1 MAFWPEG
8 DVGDDDGGDD
18 EKNENE
24 GKKITIYQLYSMSM
38 PNCSIIQFELQ
49 SRG

>member
-1 MAFWPEG
+1 MN
-8 DVGDDDGGDD
+8 DVGNDDGGND
-18 EKNENE
+18 EANENE
-24 GKKITIYQLYSMSM
+24 GKKMTIDRFYYMSI